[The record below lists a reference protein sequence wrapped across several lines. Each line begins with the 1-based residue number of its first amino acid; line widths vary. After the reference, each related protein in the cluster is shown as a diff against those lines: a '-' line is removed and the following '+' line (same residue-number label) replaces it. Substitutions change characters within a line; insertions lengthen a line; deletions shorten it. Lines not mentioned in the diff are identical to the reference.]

1 MYTHNYIYS
10 QKPITVNK
18 LFFIALTLLLFSNSS
33 GQTCGV
39 YEKAEDF
46 QSNRPFKGTSFVEIH
61 KPGEN
66 VMILT
71 TVDGSK
77 ERFDIG
83 SFWGYFRLT
92 AKKENLTTQY
102 RHFENEFYPIY
113 SVGELIVCFHPATN
127 GKFTKIKD
135 GQPFF
140 EYEEGYK
147 AVYFSKGAAEP
158 LEMATEVADFK
169 RFMKP
174 ELFEKVVEYQKKN
187 PKLHLAMVA
196 AYYNKL
202 AANGSTE

>member
-1 MYTHNYIYS
+1 M
-10 QKPITVNK
+10 NK
-18 LFFIALTLLLFSNSS
+18 LFFIAFTLLLCNNLF

-39 YEKAEDF
+39 YEKADDF
-46 QSNRPFKGTSFVEIH
+46 QSNKPFKGTSFVEIH

-71 TVDGSK
+71 MTDGSK
-77 ERFDIG
+77 ERYDIG
-83 SFWGYFRLT
+83 SFWGYYRTT

-102 RHFENEFYPIY
+102 RCFENEFYPIY

-135 GQPFF
+135 GKPFF

-147 AVYFSKGAAEP
+147 AAYFSKGANEP

-187 PKLHLAMVA
+187 PGLHLAMVA
-196 AYYNKL
+196 AYYNQL
-202 AANGSTE
+202 VANRQAE